1 MRLVY
6 QAPTSEFARMMI
18 DVLAKHGIRAVLGLE
33 KADAGVFGLP
43 QNSQMVYVREED
55 WDKAKE
61 IAGAT

>member
-1 MRLVY
+1 
-6 QAPTSEFARMMI
+6 MMI